1 MNELA
6 LFAGVGGGLLASR
19 LLGWTTVGAV
29 EKDPYCRRV
38 LLSRM
43 RDGFLDPFPVWD
55 DVTTFD
61 GKPWKGTVDVV
72 SGGFPCQDISVA
84 NQRGLGVRAGKRS
97 GLWRE
102 FARIIGEVGLDL
114 LLSKTPR
121 CFAPEDWMPSS
132 PMFQQ
137 WGMMLSGVC
146 WELGMSGLP
155 TRGTESSFWPTPTT
169 MDTLPARPLKSLI
182 EQNRKEGRENRKAFK
197 NLREAVVHA
206 AKLPRMVPTIIASD
220 YKTASRPGQR
230 KGSINDPAMG
240 VIPAG
245 GTLNPDWAEWLMG
258 FPVGWTA
265 LKELETHRF
274 LRWLQLHSEF
284 CQRG

>member
-1 MNELA
+1 MSWHFSRALGADFSLPAYLA
-6 LFAGVGGGLLASR
+6 GLRSGRSKKTRTAGGSSSPGCGTGSSTRSRSGTMSPHSTGSRGKAPWTSFPGASR
-19 LLGWTTVGAV
+19 ARTF
-29 EKDPYCRRV
+29 
-38 LLSRM
+38 LSPTK
-43 RDGFLDPFPVWD
+43 GVW
-55 DVTTFD
+55 
-61 GKPWKGTVDVV
+61 V
-72 SGGFPCQDISVA
+72 SGPESVLA
-84 NQRGLGVRAGKRS
+84 CGESLRESS
-97 GLWRE
+97 GR
-102 FARIIGEVGLDL
+102 FGLDL

-230 KGSINDPAMG
+230 KRSINDPAMG